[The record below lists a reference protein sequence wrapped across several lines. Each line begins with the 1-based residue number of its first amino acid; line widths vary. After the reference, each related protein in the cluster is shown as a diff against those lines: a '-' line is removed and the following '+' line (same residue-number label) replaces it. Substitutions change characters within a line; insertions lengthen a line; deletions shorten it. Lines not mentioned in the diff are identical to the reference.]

1 METDTSKQACVGVVK
16 PHFTYPKNAA
26 QHAADLEF
34 LQNSPDLQPWMANR
48 PIDCIRVDGASDEGP
63 SHVEVQFHWA
73 ERHVK
78 HAKVATLVTSRHSG
92 ESYLNRVELMN
103 SGLSQAHA
111 NLFIPSTLS
120 GSNYGRGGLDKV
132 KLKQNLEIATEVY
145 IDRVQGSS
153 CCGSPVQ
160 LFKGAESDMSR
171 RQKLLTFLKGNK
183 KDKQLLKTSDPDLHR
198 YFQEIWDVRNRHMSK
213 TVPCNYIFHLT
224 LCGEPGC
231 IHPRCKNGE
240 TSCEMKWYEGG
251 PSVTWLPI
259 PVPDLKR
266 PGSFMKPEDLLC
278 TDNSEHRMMSPPSVK
293 LKAAAKT
300 NSE

>member
-1 METDTSKQACVGVVK
+1 MGVVK

-92 ESYLNRVELMN
+92 GSYLNRVELMN
-103 SGLSQAHA
+103 GGLSQAHA

-160 LFKGAESDMSR
+160 LFKGQS
-171 RQKLLTFLKGNK
+171 LIC
-183 KDKQLLKTSDPDLHR
+183 H
-198 YFQEIWDVRNRHMSK
+198 
-213 TVPCNYIFHLT
+213 
-224 LCGEPGC
+224 
-231 IHPRCKNGE
+231 
-240 TSCEMKWYEGG
+240 
-251 PSVTWLPI
+251 
-259 PVPDLKR
+259 
-266 PGSFMKPEDLLC
+266 
-278 TDNSEHRMMSPPSVK
+278 
-293 LKAAAKT
+293 AAKSYSPFSKATRRT
-300 NSE
+300 NSYLKPAIQTFTGIFKKSGMYATGT

>member
-1 METDTSKQACVGVVK
+1 
-16 PHFTYPKNAA
+16 
-26 QHAADLEF
+26 
-34 LQNSPDLQPWMANR
+34 MANR

-63 SHVEVQFHWA
+63 SHVEVQFHWTD
-73 ERHVK
+73 RHVK

-92 ESYLNRVELMN
+92 GSYLNRVELMN
-103 SGLSQAHA
+103 GGLSQAHA

-145 IDRVQGSS
+145 IDRVQRSS

-171 RQKLLTFLKGNK
+171 RQK
-183 KDKQLLKTSDPDLHR
+183 LLKTSDPDLHR

-224 LCGEPGC
+224 L
-231 IHPRCKNGE
+231 
-240 TSCEMKWYEGG
+240 
-251 PSVTWLPI
+251 
-259 PVPDLKR
+259 
-266 PGSFMKPEDLLC
+266 
-278 TDNSEHRMMSPPSVK
+278 
-293 LKAAAKT
+293 
-300 NSE
+300 